1 MLSDSPLSP
10 PRNSVTSS
18 DSLSPISGPLAVVLE
33 ETASDDGGLG
43 SGKEVVQPQP
53 LPEPKM
59 SLAAEL
65 GVESPPDTPLHE
77 NGPNIVVNSNPNNG
91 MGRAR
96 VFHADPNAKKPPT
109 IQGKGRVKDHPI
121 PRSRSS
127 AEAEKEN
134 NSKPNHKVLA
144 GKSGRISPAMSGGDI
159 TVATRRISPTNE
171 PRKPVA
177 KSAAKP
183 MPTTA
188 STATSRAKTFTK
200 PSVLSSNG
208 GGARRVLIT
217 SADAPPIG
225 KARKG

>member
-33 ETASDDGGLG
+33 ETDSDDGGLG
-43 SGKEVVQPQP
+43 SEKEVVQPQP
-53 LPEPKM
+53 LGEPKM

-77 NGPNIVVNSNPNNG
+77 NKVGPNIVVNSNPNNG

-109 IQGKGRVKDHPI
+109 IQGKGKVKEHP
-121 PRSRSS
+121 RSS

-144 GKSGRISPAMSGGDI
+144 GKSGRVSPAKSGGDI
-159 TVATRRISPTNE
+159 AVATRRISPTNE

-177 KSAAKP
+177 KLAAKP
-183 MPTTA
+183 MPTT
-188 STATSRAKTFTK
+188 TTKVFTK
-200 PSVLSSNG
+200 PSALSGNG